1 MNGPVHVGKEDVC
14 IYIYSVVKEGVGM
27 DGALHISLH
36 FYVFLPLFVH
46 FLARHPY
53 ISFHFSV
60 FLLLLLLLFSIIHT
74 VVSLYSGRELS
85 KHFLSRFGAKCFA
98 RFTVAKAALVHEI
111 HFGSPEDI
119 KRSVRI

>member
-1 MNGPVHVGKEDVC
+1 ML
-14 IYIYSVVKEGVGM
+14 IYSVVKEGVGM

-60 FLLLLLLLFSIIHT
+60 FFCCCCCCFQ
-74 VVSLYSGRELS
+74 LYIQWYHYTQVGSYPS
-85 KHFLSRFGAKCFA
+85 VFLSRFGAKCFA
-98 RFTVAKAALVHEI
+98 RFTVAKAALVQEI